1 MKNVSSAFREELKK
15 DNRNY
20 IKSADITLKSGTV
33 LKIDNSDLWQNGM
46 KLDTATSNPNSFDL
60 GAIITGQLT
69 LTLNNIDEKFSDY
82 DFTDCTAT
90 NVKVGLKLPDGT
102 TESLSYGKFYLNEA
116 KYNGSIITL
125 TFYDSIYKFDRP
137 YSKSSLSYPATLR
150 QIVQDA
156 CSVCGVTQGTFTFDQ
171 DDFVVQERPDDSSIT
186 FRQVLQWV
194 GQISC
199 QYFYADVQGRLRMA
213 WYDVGLLDSLVTD
226 VEEGFLQDTAGE
238 YVLDHNSEKIN
249 TLKLLSEPDDDVEES
264 PYDDTM
270 FHEIESFTSLTTG
283 LDDVVITGIRII
295 QEVDSEDGGKENI
308 TIQYGTDGYVLG
320 IEGNKFITEENASDV
335 AAMVGIKTIGMQFR
349 SFSANALSDPTIEP
363 GDVVLLIDRKRKRYK
378 SIVTNNTFHP
388 GNFQAFSCGAKSPI
402 RNSSTRFSQITQVY
416 TDYRKELS
424 QQRTAIETAL
434 AELDDRI
441 ENSSGLFTTIEEQP
455 DGSKK
460 YFLHDKPLLSD
471 SEIVW
476 SMTAEAWG
484 VSTDGGQTQ
493 NAGMTVDGDTIVRIL
508 TAVGVNADWI
518 KTGAFRIEKDGEVM
532 FSADTETGIIDIVAN
547 SFTLK
552 GKSIDDIAED
562 QVNDF
567 VDSVYTPAI
576 DNIQKQIDGQI
587 ETYYYDYE
595 PTLENVPAI
604 DWTSEEE
611 RRSHEG
617 DLFYWKSRGYAYR
630 FFKDGDTWK
639 WQMVQDTDITKAL
652 EQAAEAKDTADQKR
666 RVFVVTPYPPYDV
679 GDLWVGNN
687 TSDLMRC
694 QRSRSSGSYNA
705 DDWIK
710 AVKYTDDTELN
721 NFIRE
726 DYSETIQEIYN
737 SVDKKAQTW
746 YQTTDP
752 SLDWASIEESVL
764 QDTDGNSIL
773 DSENNDIIT
782 LWEKEKSTHDG
793 DLWKNP
799 TNNKE
804 YMYVDGEW
812 VEMSI
817 PDDLFDTIDGK
828 AQIFVVQ
835 PTPPYAVGDVWF
847 TGTTILVCDTARESG
862 EFNANDWTKRDNYT
876 DDSALYEFIEGDY
889 ASTIDELQTQS
900 DKKAETWYQA
910 NDPSTHWNADEKL
923 KHDGDLWYNTSSQK
937 TYIYNGSAWEETK
950 SNPPD
955 EVFDTIDG
963 KAQIFVR
970 QPVTPYAVGDLWF
983 DSASSDIMT
992 CIYSRESGNFNAG
1005 DWQKRNKYTD
1015 DSYAQEINA
1024 ELNEFI
1030 SNYQD
1035 EITEIQSQID
1045 KKAETWYQ
1053 STDPSLQWTD
1063 TESDQLQDT
1072 TGASIFDTTGATIV
1086 TIYESEKALH
1096 DGDLWHDTTNNKEYI
1111 YVDGE
1116 WQETSIPDDVFDIID
1131 GKAQIFVSTPTP
1143 PYAIGDLWFNSAT
1156 SDIMT
1161 CINGRESGSYA
1172 SSDWQKRNK
1181 YTDDSYAEEVAG
1193 DLSNF
1198 ADQVVGDLENMQTQ
1212 IDGKIETY
1220 YYDYQPTLTNIPA
1233 SAWTTETERQKH
1245 VGDLFYYKSTG
1256 FTYRFL
1262 KDGSTWKWQAIK
1274 DSDIDEALQ
1283 QAATAQDTAD
1293 GKRRVFTSTPTP
1305 PYDVGDLW
1313 AQGGSGDIMRCI
1325 VARSSG
1331 SYVSTDW
1338 DKASKY
1344 TDDTAVGELDS
1355 ALDKQGVFDRL
1366 TNYGEVKGIFLESDG
1381 QLYINASYL
1390 MTGILK
1396 VAQPG
1401 ASGKETFYAN
1411 MDTGEVRIVANSF
1424 SLTNGDTIDSIA
1436 QGAVDDLD
1444 DSLTQTDIFNRLTGN
1459 KANEAIILQNG
1470 HIYINASYLNTGILQ
1485 VSTASGTE
1493 TLYVNVDTGE
1503 VRINATSFSLTDGR
1517 TIDSIADNAKSEAI
1531 QYTDERLSDYDPA
1544 DDLTQQEVFNILT
1557 NGGITQGIY
1566 LNGGRVYVNASYI
1579 GAGTLDADRID
1590 AKGLTVYNASG
1601 TRTLYIDN
1609 NGNVSINANSLML
1622 SGTSVNSIA
1631 NNAAN
1636 SALQDAKDYT
1646 DLQIENFDPDL
1657 TQQEVFNILTN
1668 GGTTQGIYLSGGKIY
1683 INAAYIGSGIISA
1696 SRIASS
1702 SISAGLITADKIS
1715 ISDLR
1720 SLSATIGGITIG
1732 SQGLSTS
1739 NGLLRFYNDGRI
1751 VFNNRVTLEAEG
1763 NGMSIR
1769 TGLTIYSSSGG
1780 DFGDGTGLINFRGI
1794 GSTTGGTYLVAQGN
1808 LNSIAK
1814 RSSSSKR
1821 YKDHIRDLD
1830 DEEALSI
1837 LDIPVVVFKYK
1848 DGYLVKGDLLEGKPI
1863 PGFYAEDVEEVAPI
1877 LCQYNLDGSVEDWNY
1892 RTMIPYMLKTMQI
1905 QQKQIDNLQTQIN
1918 ELKTMILNMKGA
1930 Q

>member
-33 LKIDNSDLWQNGM
+33 LKVDNSDLWQNGM

-171 DDFVVQERPDDSSIT
+171 DDFVVQSRPDDSSIT

-213 WYDVGLLDSLVTD
+213 WYDVGLLDSIVTD

-363 GDVVLLIDRKRKRYK
+363 GDVVLLIDRKKKRYK

-424 QQRTAIETAL
+424 QQRTDIETAL

-484 VSTDGGQTQ
+484 VSTDGGKTQ

-508 TAVGVNADWI
+508 TAVGINANWI
-518 KTGAFRIEKDGEVM
+518 NTGALTIEKNGQVM
-532 FSADTETGIIDIVAN
+532 FKADVDTGQVDIVAN
-547 SFTLK
+547 SFSLR
-552 GKSIDDIAED
+552 
-562 QVNDF
+562 
-567 VDSVYTPAI
+567 
-576 DNIQKQIDGQI
+576 GQ
-587 ETYYYDYE
+587 
-595 PTLENVPAI
+595 
-604 DWTSEEE
+604 
-611 RRSHEG
+611 
-617 DLFYWKSRGYAYR
+617 
-630 FFKDGDTWK
+630 
-639 WQMVQDTDITKAL
+639 
-652 EQAAEAKDTADQKR
+652 
-666 RVFVVTPYPPYDV
+666 
-679 GDLWVGNN
+679 
-687 TSDLMRC
+687 
-694 QRSRSSGSYNA
+694 
-705 DDWIK
+705 
-710 AVKYTDDTELN
+710 
-721 NFIRE
+721 
-726 DYSETIQEIYN
+726 
-737 SVDKKAQTW
+737 
-746 YQTTDP
+746 
-752 SLDWASIEESVL
+752 
-764 QDTDGNSIL
+764 
-773 DSENNDIIT
+773 
-782 LWEKEKSTHDG
+782 
-793 DLWKNP
+793 
-799 TNNKE
+799 
-804 YMYVDGEW
+804 
-812 VEMSI
+812 
-817 PDDLFDTIDGK
+817 
-828 AQIFVVQ
+828 
-835 PTPPYAVGDVWF
+835 
-847 TGTTILVCDTARESG
+847 
-862 EFNANDWTKRDNYT
+862 
-876 DDSALYEFIEGDY
+876 
-889 ASTIDELQTQS
+889 TIDEIAQGEVNEFVNGVYAPTLNEIQTQI
-900 DKKAETWYQA
+900 DQKTETWYQ
-910 NDPSTHWNADEKL
+910 P
-923 KHDGDLWYNTSSQK
+923 
-937 TYIYNGSAWEETK
+937 
-950 SNPPD
+950 
-955 EVFDTIDG
+955 
-963 KAQIFVR
+963 
-970 QPVTPYAVGDLWF
+970 
-983 DSASSDIMT
+983 
-992 CIYSRESGNFNAG
+992 
-1005 DWQKRNKYTD
+1005 
-1015 DSYAQEINA
+1015 
-1024 ELNEFI
+1024 
-1030 SNYQD
+1030 
-1035 EITEIQSQID
+1035 
-1045 KKAETWYQ
+1045 
-1053 STDPSLQWTD
+1053 TDPSLQWTE
-1063 TESDQLQDT
+1063 TEESAIQDT
-1072 TGASIFDTTGATIV
+1072 TGADILDTNGEQIIGILEIGKTV
-1086 TIYESEKALH
+1086 HE
-1096 DGDLWHDTTNNKEYI
+1096 GDRWKNSDTNVEYI
-1111 YVDGE
+1111 YQDGQWIE
-1116 WQETSIPDDVFDIID
+1116 MPIPDAVFDEID
-1131 GKAQIFVSTPTP
+1131 GKARIFVTTPVP
-1143 PYAIGDLWFNSAT
+1143 PYSERDLWMQGPDG
-1156 SDIMT
+1156 DIMT
-1161 CINGRESGSYA
+1161 CVHGRESGSFV
-1172 SSDWQKRNK
+1172 SSDW
-1181 YTDDSYAEEVAG
+1181 EVK
-1193 DLSNF
+1193 
-1198 ADQVVGDLENMQTQ
+1198 Q
-1212 IDGKIETY
+1212 
-1220 YYDYQPTLTNIPA
+1220 
-1233 SAWTTETERQKH
+1233 
-1245 VGDLFYYKSTG
+1245 
-1256 FTYRFL
+1256 
-1262 KDGSTWKWQAIK
+1262 
-1274 DSDIDEALQ
+1274 
-1283 QAATAQDTAD
+1283 
-1293 GKRRVFTSTPTP
+1293 
-1305 PYDVGDLW
+1305 
-1313 AQGGSGDIMRCI
+1313 
-1325 VARSSG
+1325 
-1331 SYVSTDW
+1331 
-1338 DKASKY
+1338 KY
-1344 TDDTAVGELDS
+1344 TDDTAVGELDL

-1396 VAQPG
+1396 VSQPG

-1424 SLTNGDTIDSIA
+1424 SLRGQTIDEIAQGEVNEFVNGVYAPTLNEIQTQIDQKTETWYQPTDPSLQWTETEESAIQDTTGADILDTNGEQIIGILEIGKTVHEGDRWKNSDTNVEYIYQDGQWIEMPIPDAVFDEIDGKARIFVTTPVPPYSERDLWMQGPDGDIMTCVHGRESGSFVSSDWEVKQKYTDDTAVGELDLALDKQGVFDRLTNYGEVKGIFLESDGQLYINASYLMTGILKVSQPGASGKETFYANMDTGEVRIVANSFSLRGQTIDEIA

-1590 AKGLTVYNASG
+1590 AKGLTVYNTSG

-1622 SGTSVNSIA
+1622 SGSSVNSIA

-1636 SALQDAKDYT
+1636 NALQDAKDYT
-1646 DLQIENFDPDL
+1646 DMQIENFDPDL

-1683 INAAYIGSGIISA
+1683 INATYIGSGTISA
-1696 SRIASS
+1696 SRIAADS
-1702 SISAGLITADKIS
+1702 ITASKLS
-1715 ISDLR
+1715 ISDLYAIG
-1720 SLSATIGGITIG
+1720 ATIGGFVLG
-1732 SQGLSTS
+1732 SQGMRSS
-1739 NGLLRFYNDGRI
+1739 DSSLRLWSDGRI
-1751 VFNNRVTLEAEG
+1751 QIGACVLSANSNAFQVRYGLHIYCDPSVFSDGSGYFKIFNLAHVTSGGHLVFN
-1763 NGMSIR
+1763 S
-1769 TGLTIYSSSGG
+1769 
-1780 DFGDGTGLINFRGI
+1780 DGATVA
-1794 GSTTGGTYLVAQGN
+1794 YL
-1808 LNSIAK
+1808 
-1814 RSSSSKR
+1814 SSSSKR
-1821 YKDHIRDLD
+1821 YKNHISDVP
-1830 DEEALSI
+1830 DEEALRI
-1837 LDIPVVVFKYK
+1837 LDIPVIKFKYK
-1848 DGYLVKGDLLEGKPI
+1848 DGYLFPTDFLVDKEI
-1863 PGFYAEDVEEVAPI
+1863 PGFYAEDVEEVNPI
-1877 LCQYNLDGSVEDWNY
+1877 LCQYNEDGSVEDWNY

-1930 Q
+1930 